1 MINKYCKQCTYATF
15 PKHYIFNYCYVVS
28 VIVLSH
34 FIHNSVSEIITF
46 IYRYESDVNSP
57 VLQEESDAGANS
69 SESEY
74 LLSDPTGYKTQ
85 TEFSPDKKVQFN
97 DGDAV
102 PSDKEKPH
110 KEKKK
115 KK

>member
-1 MINKYCKQCTYATF
+1 MLF
-15 PKHYIFNYCYVVS
+15 
-28 VIVLSH
+28 
-34 FIHNSVSEIITF
+34 
-46 IYRYESDVNSP
+46 YRLESDTGPVNSP

-74 LLSDPTGYKTQ
+74 LLSDPTGYRTHV
-85 TEFSPDKKVQFN
+85 EFSPDKKVQFD
-97 DGDAV
+97 DGDAA
-102 PSDKEKPH
+102 PNDKQKAH